1 MLNQTCIL
9 KTSPLDH
16 GVKPFLY
23 VFGFSFV
30 NILLR
35 IFIVY
40 EEYWPEICFSFNVF
54 FQDFCI
60 SYMIWGVF
68 PPLFSERICIN
79 LCLSFLNA
87 EKS

>member
-35 IFIVY
+35 IFILTFIKV
-40 EEYWPEICFSFNVF
+40 IDCF
-54 FQDFCI
+54 
-60 SYMIWGVF
+60 Y
-68 PPLFSERICIN
+68 FSEKLCIE
-79 LCLSFLNA
+79 LELFLYILP
-87 EKS
+87 KIYQ